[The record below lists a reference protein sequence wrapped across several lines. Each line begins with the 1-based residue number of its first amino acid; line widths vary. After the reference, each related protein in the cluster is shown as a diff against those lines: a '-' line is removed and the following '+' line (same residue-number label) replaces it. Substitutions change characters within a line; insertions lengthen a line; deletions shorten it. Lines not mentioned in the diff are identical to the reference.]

1 MCCFTTDLNRLTG
14 AFVRRKLGMLAVPP
28 DEKWKAVFEE
38 CWSQLGCD
46 SPGQGDRWKAWDNI
60 AVALTT
66 NRRQHR
72 DRLAKSEL
80 LILCTLN
87 CFGDVLMRRIS
98 SVVRFTSFF
107 PTVCLINYPYNVFVL
122 FLTAAQNY

>member
-1 MCCFTTDLNRLTG
+1 
-14 AFVRRKLGMLAVPP
+14 MLAVPP

-72 DRLAKSEL
+72 DRLVPRERGQQSKQSIEGEKLQSRSAPDFNCKSSL
-80 LILCTLN
+80 KTTKMN
-87 CFGDVLMRRIS
+87 
-98 SVVRFTSFF
+98 
-107 PTVCLINYPYNVFVL
+107 PK
-122 FLTAAQNY
+122 QNQNS

>member
-1 MCCFTTDLNRLTG
+1 M
-14 AFVRRKLGMLAVPP
+14 PP

-38 CWSQLGCD
+38 CWNQLGCE

-72 DRLAKSEL
+72 DRLVPRQCRQQDEESIEKEPGISL
-80 LILCTLN
+80 YSRLVTLTVKVQLRQQQILNKIRTRNTLHYKPVWQHT
-87 CFGDVLMRRIS
+87 DI
-98 SVVRFTSFF
+98 
-107 PTVCLINYPYNVFVL
+107 
-122 FLTAAQNY
+122 